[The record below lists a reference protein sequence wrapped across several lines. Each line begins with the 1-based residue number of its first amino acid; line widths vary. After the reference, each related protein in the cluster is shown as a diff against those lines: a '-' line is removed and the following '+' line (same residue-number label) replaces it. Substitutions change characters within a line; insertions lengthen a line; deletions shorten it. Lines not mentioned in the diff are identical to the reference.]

1 MLHNQLKNQCRG
13 FSLLEL
19 VVAAAIVTS
28 VTAWAI
34 PSYLRTLHQ
43 GEVDRYNRAIEAGFF
58 DLRDRLGTSRSSC
71 QLNFSEANRW
81 LEPKELLEFRQDDG
95 QLRHTDRLRCCN
107 SQINAALQA
116 SGNTNECEDGPK
128 IGDLLNNPQSSLRFI
143 RVENTNESKN
153 VDVAVS
159 RTNYELTPP
168 GTSASTVPITF
179 VVRSK
184 QANRYPQLRQRCV
197 QIDGT
202 GHLLSGTWDG
212 SLSTGKCNAEGDA
225 ALPTP

>member
-1 MLHNQLKNQCRG
+1 MLHNQLKNHCRG
-13 FSLLEL
+13 FSLVEL
-19 VVAAAIVTS
+19 VVGAAIVIS
-28 VTAWAI
+28 VTTWAI
-34 PSYLRTLHQ
+34 PSYLRTLRQ
-43 GEVDRYNRAIEAGFF
+43 GEVDRYNRAIEGGFF
-58 DLRDRLGTSRSSC
+58 DLRARLGTSRSSC

-95 QLRHTDRLRCCN
+95 QVRHTDRLRCCN
-107 SQINAALQA
+107 SQIHTALKA
-116 SGNTNECEDGPK
+116 NGSDNECEDGPK
-128 IGDLLNNPQSSLRFI
+128 IGALLNDPQSSLRFI

-159 RTNYELTPP
+159 RTTYELTPP

-184 QANRYPQLRQRCV
+184 QTDRYPQLRQRCV

-202 GHLLSGTWDG
+202 GNLLSGTWDG
-212 SLSTGKCNAEGDA
+212 SLSSGTCNAEGAA

>member
-13 FSLLEL
+13 LSLLEL
-19 VVAAAIVTS
+19 VVASAIVTS

-34 PSYLRTLHQ
+34 PSYMRTLHQ

-58 DLRDRLGTSRSSC
+58 DLRARLGTSRSSC

-107 SQINAALQA
+107 SQIDAAQKA
-116 SGNTNECEDGPK
+116 KGIDDECEDGPK

-159 RTNYELTPP
+159 RTSYVLTPP
-168 GTSASTVPITF
+168 GTSASIVPITF

-184 QANRYPQLRQRCV
+184 QADNYSQLRQRCV

-202 GHLLSGTWDG
+202 GNLLSGTWDG
-212 SLSTGKCNAEGDA
+212 SLSNGKCNAEGDA

>member
-1 MLHNQLKNQCRG
+1 M
-13 FSLLEL
+13 EL

-28 VTAWAI
+28 LTAWAI
-34 PSYLRTLHQ
+34 PSYLRTMRQ

-58 DLRDRLGTSRSSC
+58 DLRARLGTTRSSC
-71 QLNFSEANRW
+71 QLSFSEANRW
-81 LEPKELLEFRQDDG
+81 MEPSNLLEFRKDDG
-95 QLRHTDRLRCCN
+95 QIRHTDRLRCCN
-107 SQINAALQA
+107 SQINAALKA
-116 SGNTNECEDGPK
+116 SGSKNECEDGPK
-128 IGDLLNNPQSSLRFI
+128 IGALLNDPQSSLRFI

-159 RTNYELTPP
+159 RTDFELTPP

-179 VVRSK
+179 MVRSK
-184 QANRYPQLRQRCV
+184 QADRYPQLRQRCV
-197 QIDGT
+197 EIDGT

-212 SLSTGKCNAEGDA
+212 SLSSGRCNAEGDA

>member
-13 FSLLEL
+13 FSLIEL

-34 PSYLRTLHQ
+34 PSYLRTLRQ
-43 GEVDRYNRAIEAGFF
+43 GEVDRYQRAIEAGFF
-58 DLRDRLGTSRSSC
+58 DLTARLGTTRSSC
-71 QLNFSEANRW
+71 QLSFSEANRW
-81 LEPKELLEFRQDDG
+81 MEPTDLLEFRQDDG

-107 SQINAALQA
+107 SEINAALKA
-116 SGNTNECEDGPK
+116 SGSNNECEDGPK
-128 IGDLLNNPQSSLRFI
+128 IGDLLNDPQSSLRFI

-153 VDVAVS
+153 VDVAVT
-159 RTNYELTPP
+159 RTTYELTPP
-168 GTSASTVPITF
+168 GTSASTIPITF

-184 QANRYPQLRQRCV
+184 QSDRYSQLRQRCV

-212 SLSTGKCNAEGDA
+212 SLSSGTCNAEGAA

>member
-1 MLHNQLKNQCRG
+1 M
-13 FSLLEL
+13 EL

-34 PSYLRTLHQ
+34 PSYLRTLRQ
-43 GEVDRYNRAIEAGFF
+43 GEVDRYHRAIEAGFF
-58 DLRDRLGTSRSSC
+58 DLRARLGTTRSSC
-71 QLNFSEANRW
+71 QLSFSEANRW
-81 LEPKELLEFRQDDG
+81 MEATDLLEFRQNDG

-107 SQINAALQA
+107 SEINAALKA
-116 SGNTNECEDGPK
+116 SGSNNECEDGPK
-128 IGDLLNNPQSSLRFI
+128 IGDLLNDPQSSLRFI
-143 RVENTNESKN
+143 RVENSNESKN
-153 VDVAVS
+153 IDVAIT
-159 RTNYELTPP
+159 RTAYELTPP

-184 QANRYPQLRQRCV
+184 QADRYPQLRQRCV

-202 GHLLSGTWDG
+202 GNLLSGTWDG
-212 SLSTGKCNAEGDA
+212 SLSSGTCNAEGAA